1 MADQVHLYNL
11 ILTLYSFLPYPFLLC
26 KPVLWICQI
35 KANVS
40 LFYCMIFDQNV
51 SLFPDNF
58 VIRSVVDIFPGLTFF
73 LANSQMDP
81 YNATDLNLWWKTI
94 FLIHTTA
101 DAYCKGPS
109 VASSLVLFLLIGP
122 KYPDECYFNGIRII
136 SIKLAAVLIL
146 AQFS

>member
-1 MADQVHLYNL
+1 M
-11 ILTLYSFLPYPFLLC
+11 SPYFR
-26 KPVLWICQI
+26 
-35 KANVS
+35 
-40 LFYCMIFDQNV
+40 
-51 SLFPDNF
+51 NF
-58 VIRSVVDIFPGLTFF
+58 VIRSVVDIFPASPYLI
-73 LANSQMDP
+73 LLNSQLDP
-81 YNATDLNLWWKTI
+81 YHVTDLNLWWKTI
-94 FLIHTTA
+94 FLIHTAA